1 MIQTLLD
8 VNQIEMKRALSA
20 PENTVHR
27 ERSP

>member
-8 VNQIEMKRALSA
+8 VNQIEMKGALSA
-20 PENTVHR
+20 PENTVRR